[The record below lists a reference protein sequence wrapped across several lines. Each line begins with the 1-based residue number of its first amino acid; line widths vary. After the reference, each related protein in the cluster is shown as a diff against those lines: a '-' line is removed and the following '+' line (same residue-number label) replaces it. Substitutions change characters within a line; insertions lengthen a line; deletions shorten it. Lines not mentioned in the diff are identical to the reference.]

1 MKKILAYVLA
11 ACLLLT
17 LAACD
22 TEPKTETRYVMA
34 TQIYEM
40 PEDGIRRETVFHYTA
55 EGKIESMVVTENGE
69 EVGRVEYVMNEE
81 GMVWKQITTE
91 GGTTSTTEY
100 AYTLDDA
107 GNPIRTEQTVDG
119 APYSVNEYTYD
130 ADGNLATGKTTNALM
145 GMTSTITYTPSGDI
159 LKQESD
165 YGEGRVF
172 STEFTYDDEGKLLLS
187 VTNDA
192 GGRRETR
199 YEYDSQG
206 REIKSTEY
214 LADGTV
220 NQYSESSYDGLTET
234 KRNYKGDGTP
244 LAWAVTT
251 RDEHGNT
258 LVQEHYYQEDELMFR
273 QSYTWLAVEVTVD

>member
-1 MKKILAYVLA
+1 MKKILAFVLA
-11 ACLLLT
+11 ACMLLT

-40 PEDGIRRETVFHYTA
+40 PDNGIYRETVFHYTA
-55 EGKIESMVVTENGE
+55 DGKIESMVTTENGE
-69 EVGRVEYVMNEE
+69 EAGRVEYVMNDE
-81 GMVWKQITTE
+81 GMVWKQIATE
-91 GGTTSTTEY
+91 NGTTSTTEY

-119 APYSVNEYTYD
+119 ALDSVNEYTYD
-130 ADGNLATGKTTNALM
+130 AEGNLATSKTTNDRI
-145 GMTSTITYTPSGDI
+145 GIVSTITYTPSGSI

-172 STEFTYDDEGKLLLS
+172 STEFTYDDEGKLLS
-187 VTNDA
+187 TVTNDA
-192 GGRRETR
+192 AGRRETR
-199 YEYDSQG
+199 YEYDAQG

-214 LADGTV
+214 LADGTI
-220 NQYSESSYDGLTET
+220 NQYSQSSYDGLTET
-234 KRNYKGDGTP
+234 KRSYKGDGTP
-244 LAWAVTT
+244 LAWAIIT

-258 LVQEHYYQEDELMFR
+258 LVQEHYYGADELMFR
-273 QSYTWLAVEVTVD
+273 QSFTWLAVEVTVD